1 MQEMAQLSLFPPPPP
16 AQPLFLPRV
25 VTGAESVSASC
36 KAATCPWGGEEADG
50 VRGTSSPPAHVL
62 FSRSLVDL
70 PGVCLFA
77 CVNSL
82 VRDALLLLEFVL
94 LVLDSA
100 LFRCGTIGT
109 SKDMSHPSLNPHDA
123 S

>member
-70 PGVCLFA
+70 LTRCLFVCLREFA
-77 CVNSL
+77 GTGRTPVVGIRSSRARLGFVSL
-82 VRDALLLLEFVL
+82 RNNWE
-94 LVLDSA
+94 
-100 LFRCGTIGT
+100 
-109 SKDMSHPSLNPHDA
+109 
-123 S
+123 